1 VHASRSWGNF
11 ARSPLLLA
19 IVTDLSTVLTAVLG
33 TAYRL
38 ERELGGGGM
47 SRVFLAEE
55 TALGRRVVIK
65 VLPPD
70 TAAGVNADR
79 FRREIQLAAQL
90 QHPAIVPL
98 LTAGASEGLLWYVMP
113 FVEGASLRTKLART
127 PQFPLEEAVRAW
139 RDLLE
144 ALEYAHEHNVVHR
157 DIKPENIMLSGR
169 HAVVLDF
176 GVAKAVSASTGTV
189 AAGMTGLGMAI
200 GTPAYM
206 APEQIA
212 GETNS
217 DGRLD
222 LYAAGLVMYEMLT
235 GRGPFEATTASEIMA
250 AHIAKAPAPLGTLR
264 GGLPASLEQL
274 VMQCLEKSPTARP
287 RSAGDVLQALDA
299 LSGEISGARTP
310 SGTPRPGTG
319 AGAAVPPRSAARAKR
334 MAVIL
339 GAVLL
344 VGAAGY
350 FGNQYRL
357 ERSEATARLGLN
369 LADSSRLSALF
380 MPTVHDPADSVL
392 ARSLASALLNT
403 AQSDKRILPL
413 GEERAVSMA
422 VELGLEPGTVS
433 KDTLIAMARDLGL
446 HTTVAASVARV
457 GGGFL
462 LSSEARATANDS
474 ALFRAE
480 VTAENVAGVPAAIKA
495 LAEKNRAGLVSA
507 FSRLARPKA
516 SGKLIGTLP
525 EAARLWTEGIELMD
539 RGDYLAAAEKAR
551 ATVAL
556 DTAFAPGWA
565 QLATSLGNAGVHLHE
580 QFVAKREAYTH
591 RDRLR
596 SKWVKS
602 LAASPYLRAIGQ
614 NSEAVRVLEAG
625 ALQDPGQF
633 RGITENEI
641 ALAYSG
647 MRRQDLATRYYNSSR
662 DTTYRAPNVP
672 DRNYLLSL
680 LELGRVDEARRDL
693 ARYDSVAGASNA
705 TLRRM
710 RHELTFATR
719 DVDST
724 RAVASTRLAAAQTSA
739 GRLQASLALRNALVA
754 AGQLDSARAIE
765 ELRRSILRTNTDTAS
780 LLLSEVNETLIRT
793 EFGGDANGAARL
805 DPVLRDGRLNALLPL
820 DRPYS
825 ALVTTLAA
833 TGRVADAKRVLAEW
847 ATSIP
852 QELSRVQGW
861 SIATAR
867 GEVLLAEK
875 NGAGA
880 LAAFRAG
887 DSIGCIPC
895 AWPNYARAYDAMGK
909 RDSAIFWYEKYL
921 SSSSVLLSN
930 AAHAR
935 LLAQAYRRLGELH
948 EDAGHT
954 KEALQRYSD
963 FVALWKNAD
972 ASLQPAVKSAKER
985 IARLQAKRN

>member
-1 VHASRSWGNF
+1 MHESGSWRTF
-11 ARSPLLLA
+11 SLSLLQLA
-19 IVTDLSTVLTAVLG
+19 IVTDLSTALAAVLG

-98 LTAGASEGLLWYVMP
+98 LTAGASDGLLWYVMP

-127 PQFPLEEAVRAW
+127 PQLPLEEAVRAW

-212 GETNS
+212 GESNS

-250 AHIAKAPAPLGTLR
+250 AHIAKAPAPLATLR

-274 VMQCLEKSPTARP
+274 VMQCLEKSPAARP

-299 LSGEISGARTP
+299 LSGDISGARTP

-319 AGAAVPPRSAARAKR
+319 AGSAVKPPSAARAKR
-334 MAVIL
+334 TAVLL

-357 ERSEATARLGLN
+357 ERGEATARLGLN

-392 ARSLASALLNT
+392 ARSLASALLNA

-446 HTTVAASVARV
+446 HSTVSASVARL
-457 GGGFL
+457 GSGFL

-480 VTAENVAGVPAAIKA
+480 VTAENVAGVPEAIKA
-495 LAEKNRAGLVSA
+495 LAEKNRVGLVSA

-516 SGKLIGTLP
+516 SGKLIGTTP

-556 DTAFAPGWA
+556 DTAFAPGWN
-565 QLATSLGNAGVHLHE
+565 QLGTSLQNAGVHLHE
-580 QFVAKREAYTH
+580 QFVARRQAYVH

-602 LAASPYLRAIGQ
+602 LVTSPYLRAIGQ

-633 RGITENEI
+633 RGTTENEI

-647 MRRQDLATRYYNSSR
+647 MRRQDLSTRYYNGAR
-662 DTTYRAPNVP
+662 DTTYRAPNVS

-680 LELGRVDEARRDL
+680 LELGRVEDARRDL
-693 ARYDSVAGASNA
+693 ARYDSLAGASNA
-705 TLRRM
+705 IVRRM

-724 RAVASTRLAAAQTSA
+724 RAVASARLAAAQSSA
-739 GRLQASLALRNALVA
+739 ARLQASLSLRNALVA

-765 ELRRSILRTNTDTAS
+765 ELRRGILRKNTDTAS

-805 DPVLRDGRLNALLPL
+805 EPVLRDGRLSALLPL

-833 TGRVADAKRVLAEW
+833 TGRVADAKRVLGEW

-852 QELSRVQGW
+852 PELSRVQGW

-887 DSIGCIPC
+887 DSTTCVPC

>member
-1 VHASRSWGNF
+1 M
-11 ARSPLLLA
+11 
-19 IVTDLSTVLTAVLG
+19 TDLSTALAAVLG

-98 LTAGASEGLLWYVMP
+98 LTAGASDGLLWYVMP

-127 PQFPLEEAVRAW
+127 PQLPLEEAVRAW

-212 GETNS
+212 GESNS

-250 AHIAKAPAPLGTLR
+250 AHIAKAPAPLATLR

-274 VMQCLEKSPTARP
+274 VMQCLEKSPAARP

-299 LSGEISGARTP
+299 LSGDISGARTP

-319 AGAAVPPRSAARAKR
+319 AGSAVKPPSAARAKR
-334 MAVIL
+334 TAVLL

-357 ERSEATARLGLN
+357 ERGEATARLGLN

-446 HTTVAASVARV
+446 HSTVSASVARV
-457 GGGFL
+457 GSGFL

-474 ALFRAE
+474 A
-480 VTAENVAGVPAAIKA
+480 
-495 LAEKNRAGLVSA
+495 
-507 FSRLARPKA
+507 
-516 SGKLIGTLP
+516 
-525 EAARLWTEGIELMD
+525 
-539 RGDYLAAAEKAR
+539 
-551 ATVAL
+551 
-556 DTAFAPGWA
+556 
-565 QLATSLGNAGVHLHE
+565 
-580 QFVAKREAYTH
+580 
-591 RDRLR
+591 
-596 SKWVKS
+596 
-602 LAASPYLRAIGQ
+602 
-614 NSEAVRVLEAG
+614 
-625 ALQDPGQF
+625 
-633 RGITENEI
+633 
-641 ALAYSG
+641 
-647 MRRQDLATRYYNSSR
+647 
-662 DTTYRAPNVP
+662 
-672 DRNYLLSL
+672 
-680 LELGRVDEARRDL
+680 
-693 ARYDSVAGASNA
+693 
-705 TLRRM
+705 
-710 RHELTFATR
+710 
-719 DVDST
+719 
-724 RAVASTRLAAAQTSA
+724 
-739 GRLQASLALRNALVA
+739 
-754 AGQLDSARAIE
+754 
-765 ELRRSILRTNTDTAS
+765 
-780 LLLSEVNETLIRT
+780 
-793 EFGGDANGAARL
+793 
-805 DPVLRDGRLNALLPL
+805 
-820 DRPYS
+820 
-825 ALVTTLAA
+825 
-833 TGRVADAKRVLAEW
+833 
-847 ATSIP
+847 
-852 QELSRVQGW
+852 
-861 SIATAR
+861 
-867 GEVLLAEK
+867 
-875 NGAGA
+875 
-880 LAAFRAG
+880 
-887 DSIGCIPC
+887 
-895 AWPNYARAYDAMGK
+895 
-909 RDSAIFWYEKYL
+909 
-921 SSSSVLLSN
+921 
-930 AAHAR
+930 
-935 LLAQAYRRLGELH
+935 
-948 EDAGHT
+948 
-954 KEALQRYSD
+954 
-963 FVALWKNAD
+963 
-972 ASLQPAVKSAKER
+972 
-985 IARLQAKRN
+985 

>member
-1 VHASRSWGNF
+1 MVLSYIRPTLPRPAS
-11 ARSPLLLA
+11 
-19 IVTDLSTVLTAVLG
+19 VTDLSFSLSAVLG

-70 TAAGVNADR
+70 TVAGVNADR

-98 LTAGASEGLLWYVMP
+98 LTAGASDGLLWYAMP
-113 FVEGASLRTKLART
+113 FVEGASLRAKLARSG
-127 PQFPLEEAVRAW
+127 QLPLDEAVRAW

-144 ALEYAHEHNVVHR
+144 ALEYAHAHGVVHR

-176 GVAKAVSASTGTV
+176 GVAKAVSASTGVT
-189 AAGMTGLGMAI
+189 AMGMTGLGMAI

-212 GETNS
+212 GESNT

-222 LYAAGLVMYEMLT
+222 LYAAGLVMYEMLS

-250 AHIAKAPAPLGTLR
+250 AHIAKAPSPLGALR
-264 GGLPASLEQL
+264 GGLPAALEQL
-274 VMQCLEKSPTARP
+274 VMQCLEKSPAARP
-287 RSAGDVLQALDA
+287 RSATDVLQALDTM
-299 LSGEISGARTP
+299 SSDISGARTP
-310 SGTPRPGTG
+310 SGTPRPASGTG
-319 AGAAVPPRSAARAKR
+319 ATPADASRVSPRSRVQR
-334 MAVIL
+334 T
-339 GAVLL
+339 AVLIGGAL
-344 VGAAGY
+344 VVGVTSY
-350 FGNQYRL
+350 FANKYLQQ
-357 ERSEATARLGLN
+357 RSEATARLGLE
-369 LADSSRLSALF
+369 LADSARLSVLF

-392 ARSLASALLNT
+392 ARNLASALLN
-403 AQSDKRILPL
+403 ASQSDKRILPL

-433 KDTLIAMARDLGL
+433 KDTLIALARDLGL

-457 GGGFL
+457 GNGFL
-462 LSSEARATANDS
+462 ISSEARATANDS

-480 VTAENVAGVPAAIKA
+480 VTATDVARVPDAIKE
-495 LAEKNRAGLVSA
+495 LAEQNRAGLAAA
-507 FSRLARPKA
+507 FSRVARPKA
-516 SGKLIGTLP
+516 SGKLIGTTP
-525 EAARLWTEGIELMD
+525 EAARLWTEGVDLMD
-539 RGDYLAAAEKAR
+539 RGDYLAAADKAR

-556 DTAFAPGWA
+556 DSAFAPGWNS
-565 QLATSLGNAGVHLHE
+565 LAASLGNAGVHVHE
-580 QFVAKREAYTH
+580 QFVARREAY
-591 RDRLR
+591 RSSGRLR
-596 SKWVKS
+596 SKWVRS
-602 LAASPYLRAIGQ
+602 LVTAPYLRSIGQ
-614 NSEAVRVLEAG
+614 FSEAVRVLEAST
-625 ALQDPGQF
+625 LQDPGQF
-633 RGITENEI
+633 RGTSENEI

-647 MRRQDLATRYYNSSR
+647 MRRQDLSSRYYNSGR
-662 DTTYRAPNVP
+662 DTTYRAPSVV

-680 LELGRVDEARRDL
+680 LETGRVDEARRDL
-693 ARYDSVAGASNA
+693 ARYDSLAGSTNA
-705 TLRRM
+705 IVRRM
-710 RHELTFATR
+710 RHELAFALR

-724 RAVASTRLAAAQTSA
+724 RTVAAARLAAAQSSA
-739 GRLQASLALRNALVA
+739 GRLQASLAVRNALVA

-765 ELRRSILRTNTDTAS
+765 ELRRGILRTSTDTAS

-793 EFGGDANGAARL
+793 EFGGDASAGARL
-805 DPVLRDGRLNALLPL
+805 DAVLRDGRLNALLPL

-833 TGRVADAKRVLAEW
+833 TGRTADAKRVLTEW
-847 ATSIP
+847 AASIP
-852 QELSRVQGW
+852 SELARVQGW

-887 DSIGCIPC
+887 DSIGCVPC

-909 RDSAIFWYEKYL
+909 RDSAIVWYEKYL

-935 LLAQAYRRLGELH
+935 LLAQAYKRLGELH

-972 ASLQPAVKSAKER
+972 PSLQPAVKSVKER
-985 IARLQAKRN
+985 MARLQAKRN

>member
-1 VHASRSWGNF
+1 MAYL
-11 ARSPLLLA
+11 ARQTPSPA
-19 IVTDLSTVLTAVLG
+19 FVTDLSTSLATVLG
-33 TAYRL
+33 TAYRI

-70 TAAGVNADR
+70 TVASVNADR

-98 LTAGASEGLLWYVMP
+98 LTAGASDGLLWYVMP
-113 FVEGASLRTKLART
+113 FVEGASLRAKLTRT
-127 PQFPLEEAVRAW
+127 GQLPLQDAVRAW

-176 GVAKAVSASTGTV
+176 GVAKAVSASTGV
-189 AAGMTGLGMAI
+189 ATMGMTGLGMAI
-200 GTPAYM
+200 GTSAYM

-222 LYAAGLVMYEMLT
+222 LYAAALVMYEMLS

-250 AHIAKAPAPLGTLR
+250 AHIAKAPAPLGSLR

-274 VMQCLEKSPTARP
+274 VMQCLEKSPAARP
-287 RSAGDVLQALDA
+287 HSAGDVLQALDA
-299 LSGEISGARTP
+299 MSGDILGAHTP
-310 SGTPRPGTG
+310 SGTPRPNSGTG
-319 AGAAVPPRSAARAKR
+319 ATAGDTSRVAPRPRSRRTALMIGAA
-334 MAVIL
+334 
-339 GAVLL
+339 LL
-344 VGAAGY
+344 VAGAAFG
-350 FGNQYRL
+350 GNQYRL

-369 LADSSRLSALF
+369 LADSARLSVLF

-392 ARSLASALLNT
+392 ARNLASALLN
-403 AQSDKRILPL
+403 ASQSDKRILPL
-413 GEERAVSMA
+413 GEERAVSLA

-433 KDTLIAMARDLGL
+433 KDTLIALARDLGL
-446 HTTVAASVARV
+446 HSTVAASVARV

-480 VTAENVAGVPAAIKA
+480 VTAADVAGVPNAIKA
-495 LAEKNRAGLVSA
+495 LAEQNRAGLVAA
-507 FSRLARPKA
+507 FSRVARPQA
-516 SGKLIGTLP
+516 SGKLIGTTP
-525 EAARLWTEGIELMD
+525 EAARLWTEGFELMD

-551 ATVAL
+551 ATVSL
-556 DTAFAPGWA
+556 DSAFAPGWSI
-565 QLATSLGNAGVHLHE
+565 LAISLNNAGVHRHE
-580 QFVAKREAYTH
+580 QFLAVREAY
-591 RDRLR
+591 RNRERLR

-602 LAASPYLRAIGQ
+602 LATAPYLRAIGQ
-614 NSEAVRVLEAG
+614 FSEAVRVLEAG
-625 ALQDPGQF
+625 ALADPGQF
-633 RGITENEI
+633 RGQTENEI
-641 ALAYSG
+641 AIAYSG
-647 MRRQDLATRYYNSSR
+647 MRRQDLSTRYYANGR
-662 DTTYRAPNVP
+662 DTTYRAPNVV
-672 DRNYLLSL
+672 DRNYQLSL
-680 LELGRVDEARRDL
+680 LETGRVDDARRGL
-693 ARYDSVAGASNA
+693 ARYDSLAGTSNA
-705 TLRRM
+705 TVRRM
-710 RHELTFATR
+710 RHELTFALR

-724 RAVASTRLAAAQTSA
+724 RAVAAKRLAAAQSPA
-739 GRLQASLALRNALVA
+739 GRLAASLALRNALVA

-765 ELRRSILRTNTDTAS
+765 NLRRGILRTSTDTAS
-780 LLLSEVNETLIRT
+780 LLLSDVNETLMRA
-793 EFGGDANGAARL
+793 EFGGEANAGARL

-833 TGRVADAKRVLAEW
+833 TGRVPDAKRVLAEW
-847 ATSIP
+847 AASMP
-852 QELSRVQGW
+852 PELARVQGW

-867 GEVLLAEK
+867 GELLLAEG
-875 NGAGA
+875 NGVGA
-880 LAAFRAG
+880 LAAFRGG
-887 DSIGCIPC
+887 DSISCVPC
-895 AWPNYARAYDAMGK
+895 AWPNYARAYDVMGK

-935 LLAQAYRRLGELH
+935 QLARAYKRLGELH
-948 EDAGHT
+948 EDAGHN

-972 ASLQPAVKSAKER
+972 ASLQPAVTSAKER
-985 IARLQAKRN
+985 MARLQEKRN

>member
-1 VHASRSWGNF
+1 
-11 ARSPLLLA
+11 
-19 IVTDLSTVLTAVLG
+19 VTDLSTVLAAVLG

-127 PQFPLEEAVRAW
+127 PQLPLEEAVRAW

-212 GETNS
+212 GESNS

-264 GGLPASLEQL
+264 GGLPVSLEQL
-274 VMQCLEKSPTARP
+274 VMQCLEKSPAARP

-310 SGTPRPGTG
+310 AGTPQPGSG
-319 AGAAVPPRSAARAKR
+319 AGSAVKPPSAARAKR
-334 MAVIL
+334 MAVML
-339 GAVLL
+339 GAALL
-344 VGAAGY
+344 VGAAAYG
-350 FGNQYRL
+350 GNRYRL
-357 ERSEATARLGLN
+357 QQSEATARLGLD
-369 LADSSRLSALF
+369 LADSSRLATLF

-480 VTAENVAGVPAAIKA
+480 VTAENVAGVPAAIKT
-495 LAEKNRAGLVSA
+495 LAERNRVGLVSA

-551 ATVAL
+551 ATVSL
-556 DTAFAPGWA
+556 DSTFAPGWTA
-565 QLATSLGNAGVHLHE
+565 LASSLQNAGVHPHE
-580 QFVAKREAYTH
+580 RFVATRQAYQTSA
-591 RDRLR
+591 RLR

-602 LAASPYLRAIGQ
+602 LAASPYLRSIGQ
-614 NSEAVRVLEAG
+614 FGEALRVLEAG
-625 ALQDPGQF
+625 ALQDRGQF
-633 RGITENEI
+633 RGLTENEM

-647 MRRQDLATRYYNSSR
+647 MRRQDLATRYYNSGR
-662 DTTYRAPNVP
+662 DTTYRAPNVT

-680 LELGRVDEARRDL
+680 LESGRVDEARRDL
-693 ARYDSVAGASNA
+693 ARY
-705 TLRRM
+705 
-710 RHELTFATR
+710 
-719 DVDST
+719 VDST
-724 RAVASTRLAAAQTSA
+724 RAVASARLSAAQSSA

-754 AGQLDSARAIE
+754 AGQLDSARAVE
-765 ELRRSILRTNTDTAS
+765 ELRRGILRTNTDTAS

-921 SSSSVLLSN
+921 SSSSVLLSDR
-930 AAHAR
+930 AHAR

>member
-1 VHASRSWGNF
+1 MND
-11 ARSPLLLA
+11 LA
-19 IVTDLSTVLTAVLG
+19 ATLTTALG
-33 TAYRL
+33 TAYRI

-70 TAAGVNADR
+70 TVASVNADR
-79 FRREIQLAAQL
+79 FRREIQMAAQL

-98 LTAGASEGLLWYVMP
+98 LTAGANDELLWYVMP
-113 FVEGASLRTKLART
+113 FVDGASLRAKLGRAG
-127 PQFPLEEAVRAW
+127 PLPLEEAVRAW

-144 ALEYAHEHNVVHR
+144 ALEYAHEHHVVHR

-212 GETNS
+212 GETNA

-235 GRGPFEATTASEIMA
+235 GRGPFDATTASEIMA
-250 AHIAKAPAPLGTLR
+250 AHIAKPPAPLGTLR
-264 GGLPASLEQL
+264 SGVPASLEQL
-274 VMQCLEKSPTARP
+274 VMQCLEKSPAARP
-287 RSAGDVLQALDA
+287 RTATDVLHALDA
-299 LSGEISGARTP
+299 MSGEISGARTP
-310 SGTPRPGTG
+310 SATQRPSASVST
-319 AGAAVPPRSAARAKR
+319 ARS
-334 MAVIL
+334 
-339 GAVLL
+339 G
-344 VGAAGY
+344 GAAG
-350 FGNQYRL
+350 GTAWRSRRGLVIAAVMLVAAAGAVGGMMYRTKRADA
-357 ERSEATARLGLN
+357 EARLGLN
-369 LADSSRLSALF
+369 LADSSRLAALF

-392 ARSLASALLNT
+392 ARNLAGALLNA

-413 GEERAVSMA
+413 GEVRANSMA
-422 VELGLEPGTVS
+422 VELGLEPGTIS
-433 KDTLIAMARDLGL
+433 RDTLIAMARDLGL
-446 HTTVAASVARV
+446 HTTVSASVARV

-480 VTAENVAGVPAAIKA
+480 VTAADVAAVPDAINR
-495 LAEKNRAGLVSA
+495 LAEQNRVGLVSA
-507 FSRLARPKA
+507 FSRVSRPKA
-516 SGKLIGTLP
+516 SGKLIGTTP
-525 EAARLWTEGIELMD
+525 EAARSWTEALELQD

-551 ATVAL
+551 ASVAL
-556 DTAFAPGWA
+556 DSTFAPGWN
-565 QLATSLGNAGVHLHE
+565 QLAVGLGNAGVHPHE
-580 QFVAKREAYTH
+580 RFMATRQAYLL

-596 SKWVKS
+596 SKWVRS
-602 LAASPYLRAIGQ
+602 LAASPYLRAVGEYG
-614 NSEAVRVLEAG
+614 EALRVLEAS
-625 ALQDPGQF
+625 ALPDPGQF
-633 RGITENEI
+633 RGITENEM

-647 MRRQDLATRYYNSSR
+647 MRRQDLSTRYYAGGR
-662 DTTYRAPNVP
+662 DSTYRAPNVV

-680 LELGRVDEARRDL
+680 METGKVDDARRDL
-693 ARYDSVAGASNA
+693 ARYDSLAGGTNA
-705 TLRRM
+705 TVRRM
-710 RHELTFATR
+710 RHEFTFALR

-724 RAVASTRLAAAQTSA
+724 RGVAAARLAAAQSPS
-739 GRLQASLALRNALVA
+739 GRLAASLALRNALVA
-754 AGQLDSARAIE
+754 AGQLDSARTIE
-765 ELRRSILRTNTDTAS
+765 ELRRGLLRGITDTAS
-780 LLLSEVNETLIRT
+780 LLLSDVNETLVRV
-793 EFGGDANGAARL
+793 EFGGEANAGSRL
-805 DPVLRDGRLNALLPL
+805 DPVLGDGRLTALLPL

-825 ALVTTLAA
+825 AIVTTLAA
-833 TGRVADAKRVLAEW
+833 TGRVADAKRVLTEW
-847 ATSIP
+847 AASIP
-852 QELSRVQGW
+852 KDLARVQGW

-887 DSIGCIPC
+887 DSTNCVPC
-895 AWPNYARAYDAMGK
+895 AWPNYARAHDAMGK
-909 RDSAIFWYEKYL
+909 RDSAIFWYEKYV
-921 SSSSVLLSN
+921 SSSSILLSN

-954 KEALQRYSD
+954 KQALQRYSD
-963 FVALWKNAD
+963 FVTLWRGAD

-985 IARLQAKRN
+985 IALLQAKRN

>member
-1 VHASRSWGNF
+1 M
-11 ARSPLLLA
+11 
-19 IVTDLSTVLTAVLG
+19 TDLSTTLAAVLG
-33 TAYRL
+33 PAYRI

-70 TAAGVNADR
+70 TVATVNADR
-79 FRREIQLAAQL
+79 FRREIQMAAQL

-98 LTAGASEGLLWYVMP
+98 LTAGASDGLLWFVMP

-127 PQFPLEEAVRAW
+127 GQLPLEEAVRAW

-176 GVAKAVSASTGTV
+176 GVAKAVSASTGT
-189 AAGMTGLGMAI
+189 AAMGMTGLGMAI

-212 GETNS
+212 GETNT

-250 AHIAKAPAPLGTLR
+250 AHIAKAPAPLGSLR
-264 GGLPASLEQL
+264 TGLPAALEQL
-274 VMQCLEKSPTARP
+274 VMQCLEKSPAARP
-287 RSAGDVLQALDA
+287 RTASDVLHALDA
-299 LSGEISGARTP
+299 MSGDISGARTP
-310 SGTPRPGTG
+310 SGTPRPGGG
-319 AGAAVPPRSAARAKR
+319 AGASGALPARPRSMRT
-334 MAVIL
+334 AVMI
-339 GAVLL
+339 GATLL
-344 VGAAGY
+344 VGAAVY
-350 FGNQYRL
+350 AGNQVRNKQ
-357 ERSEATARLGLN
+357 SDATARLGLD

-392 ARSLASALLNT
+392 ARSLASALLNA

-433 KDTLIAMARDLGL
+433 KDTLIALARDLGL
-446 HTTVAASVARV
+446 HSTVAASVARV

-462 LSSEARATANDS
+462 LSSEARATVNDS

-480 VTAENVAGVPAAIKA
+480 VTAENVAGVPEAIKA
-495 LAEKNRAGLVSA
+495 LAEKNRVGLVSA
-507 FSRLARPKA
+507 FSRLARPNA

-525 EAARLWTEGIELMD
+525 EAARLWTEVWEMYD
-539 RGDYLAAAEKAR
+539 RGDYLSAAEKAR

-556 DTAFAPGWA
+556 DTAFAPGWIA
-565 QLATSLGNAGVHLHE
+565 LAISLGNAGVHPHE
-580 QFVAKREAYTH
+580 EFVARRQAYRL
-591 RDRLR
+591 RDRIR
-596 SKWVKS
+596 SKWLKS
-602 LAASPYLRAIGQ
+602 LVTSPYLRTVG
-614 NSEAVRVLEAG
+614 SFGEAVRVLEDG
-625 ALQDPGQF
+625 ALQDRGQF
-633 RGITENEI
+633 RGATENEI

-647 MRRQDLATRYYNSSR
+647 MRRQDLAIRYYAGGR
-662 DTTYRAPNVP
+662 DTTYRAPNTV
-672 DRNYLLSL
+672 DRNYQVTL
-680 LELGRVDEARRDL
+680 LELGRAEEARREL
-693 ARYDSVAGASNA
+693 LRYESLAGASNA
-705 TLRRM
+705 TVRRIH
-710 RHELTFATR
+710 HELTFALR
-719 DVDST
+719 DADST
-724 RAVASTRLAAAQTSA
+724 RTIAGARLAAAQSSA
-739 GRLQASLALRNALVA
+739 GRLSASLALRNALVT
-754 AGQLDSARAIE
+754 AGQMDSASAIE
-765 ELRRSILRTNTDTAS
+765 QLRRGILRGSNDTAS
-780 LLLSEVNETLIRT
+780 LLLSEVNEALMRS
-793 EFGGDANGAARL
+793 EFGGDANAAARL

-833 TGRVADAKRVLAEW
+833 TGRTADAKRVLSEW
-847 ATSIP
+847 TASMP
-852 QELSRVQGW
+852 PDLARVQGW
-861 SIATAR
+861 RIATAR

-875 NGAGA
+875 NGVGA

-887 DSIGCIPC
+887 DSTGCVPC
-895 AWPNYARAYDAMGK
+895 AWPNYARAYDLMGK
-909 RDSAIFWYEKYL
+909 RDSAIVWYEKYL
-921 SSSSVLLSN
+921 ASSSVLLSN

-972 ASLQPAVKSAKER
+972 ASLQPAVKAAKER
-985 IARLQAKRN
+985 IARLQAKGS